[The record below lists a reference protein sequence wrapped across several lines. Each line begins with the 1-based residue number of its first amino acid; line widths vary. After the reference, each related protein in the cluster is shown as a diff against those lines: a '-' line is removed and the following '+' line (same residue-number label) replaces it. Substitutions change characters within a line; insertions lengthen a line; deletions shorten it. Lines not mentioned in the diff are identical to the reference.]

1 VRARFFINFVI
12 GDIMTTKLSAKQR
25 MLNALSKSEGYN
37 TFSTEQARRR
47 FGVQNV
53 SARIEE
59 LRKEGHVIYTN
70 TKTRADGSKVAVYR
84 MGKPTK
90 AMVRT
95 AINAGYNFG
104 A

>member
-1 VRARFFINFVI
+1 
-12 GDIMTTKLSAKQR
+12 MTKLSAKQK
-25 MLNALSKSEGYN
+25 MLNVLKQTEGYN
-37 TFSTEQARRR
+37 TFTVAQAQRR
-47 FGVQNV
+47 FGISNV

-70 TKTRADGSKVAVYR
+70 TKRNANGVKVASYR
-84 MGKPTK
+84 LGSPTK

-95 AINAGYNFG
+95 ALSAGYNFN

>member
-1 VRARFFINFVI
+1 
-12 GDIMTTKLSAKQR
+12 MTKLSAKQK
-25 MLNALSKSEGYN
+25 MLNALKQNEGYN
-37 TFSTEQARRR
+37 TFTVAQAQRR
-47 FGVQNV
+47 FGISNV

-70 TKTRADGSKVAVYR
+70 TKRNANGIKVASYR
-84 MGKPTK
+84 LGSPTK

-95 AINAGYNFG
+95 ALSAGYNFN

>member
-1 VRARFFINFVI
+1 
-12 GDIMTTKLSAKQR
+12 MTKLSAKQK
-25 MLNALSKSEGYN
+25 MLNALKQTEGYN
-37 TFSTEQARRR
+37 TFTVAQAQRR
-47 FGVQNV
+47 FGISNV

-70 TKTRADGSKVAVYR
+70 TKRNANGVKVASYR
-84 MGKPTK
+84 LGSPTK

-95 AINAGYNFG
+95 ALSAGYNFN

>member
-1 VRARFFINFVI
+1 
-12 GDIMTTKLSAKQR
+12 MTKLSAKQK
-25 MLNALSKSEGYN
+25 MLNALKQTEGYN
-37 TFSTEQARRR
+37 TFTVAQAQRR
-47 FGVQNV
+47 FGISNV

-70 TKTRADGSKVAVYR
+70 TKRNANGVKVASYR
-84 MGKPTK
+84 LGTPTK

-95 AINAGYNFG
+95 ALSAGYNFN